1 MNEFILVFITC
12 PSKEKALEIKDML
25 LKERLAG
32 CINLISDISSFFWW
46 QKKLDFAREVLLLI
60 KTHKRLFKELCE
72 KVKKLHEY
80 SVPEIIA
87 VPISLR
93 LTRLFRMV
101 KGKFKVIKIWN
112 IGESQK

>member
-1 MNEFILVFITC
+1 MG
-12 PSKEKALEIKDML
+12 K
-25 LKERLAG
+25 
-32 CINLISDISSFFWW
+32 
-46 QKKLDFAREVLLLI
+46 
-60 KTHKRLFKELCE
+60 LCE

-80 SVPEIIA
+80 SVTEIIA